1 MLTVARFNL
10 SVWPPSSQ
18 FFLPPQILKFKVTE
32 KPLSPQIRGNGCT
45 FDSALKDI
53 RENLWHSIILSLS
66 TMEWGWPTFHL
77 ICFKSSAFFC
87 RLKAETQGDTG
98 WMQSK
103 QHNAFQMF
111 QREGLWNGNTCPTGA
126 PQPSGLNGS
135 TCVTW
140 TEHTAGSSELW
151 TVSHRVY
158 AMRTRRWTC
167 EHNPADTFL
176 CIACWMRTGRSGWRF
191 RMTILLV
198 QLHSDKVLQRK
209 WIIWHKYRYAFT
221 PDQQAHSW
229 LHSTVLHH
237 LCHRR
242 WRHWEQTLDSVASWG
257 HQK

>member
-111 QREGLWNGNTCPTGA
+111 QREGLWNGNTCLTGA

-167 EHNPADTFL
+167 EHNPADTFCVL
-176 CIACWMRTGRSGWRF
+176 PAGWE
-191 RMTILLV
+191 LV
-198 QLHSDKVLQRK
+198 AVDEDSK
-209 WIIWHKYRYAFT
+209 WQFY
-221 PDQQAHSW
+221 
-229 LHSTVLHH
+229 
-237 LCHRR
+237 
-242 WRHWEQTLDSVASWG
+242 
-257 HQK
+257 